1 MLNVKNIS
9 VSYRK
14 GELIL
19 ENLSFKAGKG
29 DIVVLLGPNG
39 AGKTTL
45 LRSINAILKPDDG
58 VVEVENRDVLKM
70 TTGGIAKIMA
80 YVAQRNNAGNLSVFD
95 AVLLGRKPHVALKT
109 SPADFAKVSRVLQQ
123 LGLENLNMRRINQLS
138 GGELQKVCI
147 ARAFVQEPQIFLLDE
162 PTSNLDLKNQ
172 VEILHII
179 QDIVKKNSLTAVIT
193 MHSLNLAFRFADKI
207 VLLNKGHIVARGPVE
222 SITPEM
228 LSKVYGIRIEMIRHK
243 DNIVVIPV

>member
-1 MLNVKNIS
+1 MLDVKNIS
-9 VSYRK
+9 VSYHK
-14 GELIL
+14 DDIIL

-45 LRSINAILKPDDG
+45 LRSINAILKPHKG
-58 VVEVENRDVLKM
+58 IVEVENQNVLKM
-70 TTGGIAKIMA
+70 STGGIAKIMA
-80 YVAQRNNAGNLSVFD
+80 YVAQRNNAGNMSVFD
-95 AVLLGRKPHVALKT
+95 VVLLGRKPHVGLKT
-109 SPADFAKVSRVLQQ
+109 SPDDFAKVSRVLQQ
-123 LGLENLNMRRINQLS
+123 LGLENLTMRRINQLS

-147 ARAFVQEPQIFLLDE
+147 ARAFVQEPRIFLLDE

-172 VEILHII
+172 IDILHTIRE
-179 QDIVKKNSLTAVIT
+179 IVKKNSLTAVIT

-207 VLLNKGHIVARGPVE
+207 VLLNKGQIVARGPVE

-228 LSKVYGIRIEMIRHK
+228 LSEVYGIKVEMIRH
-243 DNIVVIPV
+243 NGNVVVIPV